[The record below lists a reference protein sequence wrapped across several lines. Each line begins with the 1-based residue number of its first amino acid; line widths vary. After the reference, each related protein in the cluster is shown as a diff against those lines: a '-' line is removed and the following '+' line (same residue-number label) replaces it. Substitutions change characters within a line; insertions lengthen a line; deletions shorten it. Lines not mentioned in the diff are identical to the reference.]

1 MGVFERNG
9 GTLKDLI
16 TFISR
21 HLFINRQSR
30 ATFDTTETRREFGPI
45 IVDFNAIQTK
55 VNLKYDTLQK
65 AIVMQFGSRLGEDI
79 SDFFSQVSKARS
91 DLEQQSLE
99 VATTAEAVTFI
110 TYVQGNRLLVVSFK
124 LTCWLF
130 WAMCVACRVA
140 LVLNRIFKYAPCPLI

>member
-1 MGVFERNG
+1 MF
-9 GTLKDLI
+9 LLI
-16 TFISR
+16 S
-21 HLFINRQSR
+21 HCLVHHYLLNYSYRQTR

-110 TYVQGNRLLVVSFK
+110 TYVQGKDSVNQIL
-124 LTCWLF
+124 
-130 WAMCVACRVA
+130 
-140 LVLNRIFKYAPCPLI
+140 

>member
-1 MGVFERNG
+1 M
-9 GTLKDLI
+9 
-16 TFISR
+16 IS
-21 HLFINRQSR
+21 NRQSR

-110 TYVQGNRLLVVSFK
+110 TYVQGKV
-124 LTCWLF
+124 LT
-130 WAMCVACRVA
+130 AAYE
-140 LVLNRIFKYAPCPLI
+140 N